1 MIDAQQS
8 PARDAEERAALFE
21 HLLLFDTV
29 SIKDYGENVALAVML
44 RLFVTGSECGM
55 CGF

>member
-8 PARDAEERAALFE
+8 PARDAEERAPLFE

-29 SIKDYGENVALAVML
+29 SIKDYGEDVAFAVML
-44 RLFVTGSECGM
+44 RLSIPGSECGM